1 MEKFAGKYRIESN
14 RLKGWDYAGTG
25 FYFITLVTQ
34 NRECIMGEIIDGQ
47 MVLSDFGKIAQTEW
61 LKSFEIRQELF
72 LDEYIIMPNHLHA
85 IVVLQK
91 TDDENTH
98 DSGNVDDNIDDIGNN
113 IGNVDNNIDDVG
125 NNIVEAHDRAPLQYY
140 YYYQQREH
148 HRHHPQEQPNP
159 ESQPNQRSPQPPH
172 LIRKPKSISSFIAG
186 FKSVVNTKIDDY
198 IDEHELDIPKYNRH
212 NHFFQPNYHDHIIRN
227 GDEYLRIKNYIR
239 NNPRNWEDDSLI
251 RSKNTD

>member
-34 NRECIMGEIIDGQ
+34 NRECMLGKIIDGQ
-47 MVLSDFGKIAQTEW
+47 MVLSDFGKIVQTEW

-125 NNIVEAHDRAPLQYY
+125 NNIVEAHGRAPLQYY
-140 YYYQQREH
+140 YQRHQYYYQRYQYYYQCHQYYHQRYPNH
-148 HRHHPQEQPNP
+148 GYFRHPFFA
-159 ESQPNQRSPQPPH
+159 
-172 LIRKPKSISSFIAG
+172 KPRWRA
-186 FKSVVNTKIDDY
+186 ND
-198 IDEHELDIPKYNRH
+198 
-212 NHFFQPNYHDHIIRN
+212 
-227 GDEYLRIKNYIR
+227 
-239 NNPRNWEDDSLI
+239 WA
-251 RSKNTD
+251 